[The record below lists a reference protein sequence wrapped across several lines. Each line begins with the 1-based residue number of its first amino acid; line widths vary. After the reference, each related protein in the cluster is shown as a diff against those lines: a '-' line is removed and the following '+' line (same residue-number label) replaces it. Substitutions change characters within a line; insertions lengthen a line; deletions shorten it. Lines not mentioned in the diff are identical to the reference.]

1 MIELTVNSNATA
13 AISNAFRKISD
24 MVKTGA
30 IEKDTL
36 VHIVLG
42 KGVYSELLSYNLP
55 NPLIMEAASGIARE
69 NCVIKAENCEAF
81 HKDTENRSVFVIGPN
96 ATFVTLKGFT
106 IQNTH
111 VKTLPDEKLGN
122 QAEAICFHN
131 YRGLLTAENVAFLSH
146 QDTIHVKGFSY
157 FKNCYVEGDVDYIW
171 GYCDTSLFENC
182 TIHTTK
188 DNRGD
193 CTAFVLQSRA
203 LNRRRGFIFKDCNF
217 TAEKRVSAKIYIARS
232 AGTGKIDSKDRWDSV
247 ALINC
252 TVDESYAPEFFTDE
266 NGTRE
271 VFPKGSALVGW
282 REYGTKT
289 KKEDGSIVEAD
300 TSCRYPLS
308 YVMSDEEY
316 KMNYESTETIL
327 RDFPKRK

>member
-1 MIELTVNSNATA
+1 MIELTVNSNAPA

-24 MVKTGA
+24 MVKSGA
-30 IEKDTL
+30 IENNTL

-42 KGVYSELLSYNLP
+42 KGVYSELLSYNLT
-55 NPLIMEAASGIARE
+55 NPLIMEAAQGIPRE
-69 NCVIKAENCEAF
+69 NCVIRAENCEAF

-111 VKTLPDEKLGN
+111 VKTLSDEKLGN
-122 QAEAICFHN
+122 QAEALCFHN
-131 YRGLLTAENVAFLSH
+131 YRGVLTAENMAFFSH
-146 QDTIHVKGFSY
+146 QDTIHVKGFSH
-157 FKNCYVEGDVDYIW
+157 FKNCYVEGDVDFIW
-171 GYCDTSLFENC
+171 GYCDTSLFEDC
-182 TIHTTK
+182 TIHTTQ

-193 CTAFVLQSRA
+193 CTAYVLQSRA
-203 LNRRRGFIFKDCNF
+203 LNRRRGFIFKNCEF
-217 TAEKRVSAKIYIARS
+217 TAFPRENAKIYIARS

-252 TVDESYAPEFFTDE
+252 TVSDSYAPEFFTDE
-266 NGTRE
+266 EGTRE
-271 VFPKGSALVGW
+271 VFPKGSVLVGW

-289 KKEDGSIVEAD
+289 RKADGSVVASD
-300 TSCRYPLS
+300 TSKRYKMA
-308 YVMSDEEY
+308 YVMSEEEY

-327 RDFPKRK
+327 RDFPKSK